1 MTLLS
6 IRRFSE
12 NVRLRELG
20 WTRNANRWSQRRA
33 VWRFLATI
41 SWLGNGWFWYAL
53 IVALACSGLPAGE
66 IAALQMAVLG
76 LVSLV
81 LYKTLKRWSRR
92 PRPLAVTALTVRV
105 APLDEF
111 SFPSGHTL
119 HAVGFTLIAVAHLPI
134 LGWLLWPFTALV
146 ALSRVV
152 LGLHYPSDVL
162 AAILLGWGLAQL
174 ALRAL
179 PVAA

>member
-12 NVRLRELG
+12 HVHLHELG
-20 WTRNANRWSQRRA
+20 WTRRANRLSQRRA
-33 VWRFLATI
+33 LWRFFATI

-53 IVALACSGLPAGE
+53 IVALALSGVPAGE
-66 IAALQMAVLG
+66 IAALQMALVG
-76 LVSLV
+76 LASLA

-119 HAVGFTLIAVAHLPI
+119 HAVGFSLVAIAHLPA
-134 LGWLLWPFTALV
+134 LAWLLWPFTAAV
-146 ALSRVV
+146 AASRVV

-162 AAILLGWGLAQL
+162 AAIGLGWLLAETSFL
-174 ALRAL
+174 LL
-179 PVAA
+179 PVSA